1 MSLALRVSLC
11 VASRSRLLQ
20 AGSRHHKTKAKISIA
35 TMAII
40 RDHWRTFLIVSF
52 IAPTLAKRCVGIRLY
67 FGAPSPATAYH
78 NLSTSTIPRYDTPYT
93 HLSYL

>member
-40 RDHWRTFLIVSF
+40 RDHWRTFLLYL
-52 IAPTLAKRCVGIRLY
+52 IANFGVLAPLFSVGIRLY
-67 FGAPSPATAYH
+67 FGAPSLTH
-78 NLSTSTIPRYDTPYT
+78 IPISL
-93 HLSYL
+93 HS